1 VNQLASGATYNAIG
15 FCMTMSQS
23 HLDAPSASATFIFI
37 VFLAA
42 CLLSSLHL
50 VLHTPKP
57 SELHQDDVA
66 KRSDQRFSALRAEL
80 PAHGVIGYIGESAGT
95 AIPDYYLAQYALAPL
110 VLDHSINHKLVVGN
124 FTTASKLPRELAL
137 VKNFGNGVL
146 LLENKDVR

>member
-1 VNQLASGATYNAIG
+1 MN
-15 FCMTMSQS
+15 QS
-23 HLDAPSASATFIFI
+23 HPGALSARATCILVIFI
-37 VFLAA
+37 AA

-66 KRSDQRFSALRAEL
+66 KRSDQRFAPLRGEL
-80 PAHGVIGYIGESAGT
+80 PAHGVIGYMGESAGT
-95 AIPDYYLAQYALAPL
+95 ATPDYYLAQYALAPL

-124 FTTASKLPRELAL
+124 FPTASKLPHELAL